1 VNSSPQPADPRLVA
15 EDLSRFSEPAWIID
29 PTKAQVTAANAA
41 AASLWH
47 GTLRAGASLPSGTP
61 ALLTLQG
68 IGESEQLCELQ
79 LGVHGNAT
87 LSCRCR
93 KLPESNAVLVV
104 AQKTTSQPTDPAPAA
119 SAPTN
124 SKAARAALAHELR
137 TPLSAIMALAEVMK
151 DERLG
156 PMGNARYLV
165 YASDIYDSAKHAL
178 SVLGAMLLGESDEPP
193 APQTDVEDTVRKC
206 LSAMRALAAQAS
218 VQLETNFTEETT
230 YLAMDR
236 RSLTQ
241 ILLNLLMNALKF
253 TPAGGL
259 VTVATRR
266 EQDGGL
272 SISVID
278 TGKGMQQA
286 EIDRLQSGDDQVLRE
301 VDHPVAS
308 GFGLPLVKALAR
320 ASGGQVEIASTPGR
334 GTRVTIVFPPER
346 TAGKSAP

>member
-1 VNSSPQPADPRLVA
+1 MNSFSQPTDPRPVP
-15 EDLSRFSEPAWIID
+15 EDLNRFSEPAWIID
-29 PTKAQVTAANAA
+29 LRQERVTAENAA
-41 AASLWH
+41 ASAVWH
-47 GTLRAGASLPSGTP
+47 GSMRAGASIAHARVDLQ
-61 ALLTLQG
+61 TLRA
-68 IGESEQLCELQ
+68 IGDGEHLRDLRIEPGENTA
-79 LGVHGNAT
+79 VI
-87 LSCRCR
+87 SCRCR
-93 KLPESNAVLVV
+93 KLSGDTVLVIV
-104 AQKTTSQPTDPAPAA
+104 SKMPSRPMDVPASGAPA
-119 SAPTN
+119 N
-124 SKAARAALAHELR
+124 SRAARAALAHELR

-193 APQTDVEDTVRKC
+193 APQTDVEDTIRKC

-218 VQLETNFTEETT
+218 VQLETDFASETS

-253 TPAGGL
+253 TPAGGW

-266 EQDGGL
+266 ERDGSL
-272 SISVID
+272 SISVLD

-286 EIDRLQSGDDQVLRE
+286 EIDRLQSSDDQPLRDM
-301 VDHPVAS
+301 DHPAAS
-308 GFGLPLVKALAR
+308 GFGLPLVKALAQ
-320 ASGGQVEIASTPGR
+320 ANGGQVQITSTPGH
-334 GTRVTIVFPPER
+334 GTRITIVFPAER
-346 TAGKSAP
+346 IASKPTS